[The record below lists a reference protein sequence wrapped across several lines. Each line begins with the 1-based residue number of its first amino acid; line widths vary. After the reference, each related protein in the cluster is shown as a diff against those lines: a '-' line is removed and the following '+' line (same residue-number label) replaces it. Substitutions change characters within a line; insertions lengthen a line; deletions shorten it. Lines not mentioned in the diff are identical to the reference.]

1 MRPRKLVFVHHG
13 TVDFCSL
20 WICSSRYKA
29 LIGNY
34 GGMRCFISLWREWR
48 TFRAI
53 VQDRNQGT
61 CYITS
66 PSTHL
71 LRVMIGECIKINVMY
86 FTRQNTKRPRS
97 FYIMHVQLG
106 IVLRPFYVSSCKM
119 SCVLYD
125 AFDWSVCRSLPVCH
139 CTLQT
144 PDLRTNYS
152 FLSPHAPAWCDQLTS
167 FRTQ

>member
-34 GGMRCFISLWREWR
+34 GGMGCSISLWRDWR

-53 VQDRNQGT
+53 VQDRNQRT

-71 LRVMIGECIKINVMY
+71 LRVMIGECIKINFMY
-86 FTRQNTKRPRS
+86 FTQQNPKRPRS
-97 FYIMHVQLG
+97 FDKMPVQFGISYLGGCYVIMFCLLT
-106 IVLRPFYVSSCKM
+106 IDYRDMYK
-119 SCVLYD
+119 
-125 AFDWSVCRSLPVCH
+125 
-139 CTLQT
+139 
-144 PDLRTNYS
+144 DLS
-152 FLSPHAPAWCDQLTS
+152 M
-167 FRTQ
+167 